1 MYFVILTGTSARIA
15 IASETEKKREAS
27 ISHSN
32 HQWPCSRENNLALLQ
47 DKLDSLKHLNE
58 KNKIFF
64 HEALSPSLYL
74 GSVFGQ
80 LAWEWMGSG

>member
-47 DKLDSLKHLNE
+47 DKLDSPKHLNE
-58 KNKIFF
+58 KTKYIFTRLF
-64 HEALSPSLYL
+64 RQLYIL
-74 GSVFGQ
+74 DRF
-80 LAWEWMGSG
+80 LAN